1 MWPQPRT
8 DVSELHENE
17 IDPCGDILNSGPDRR
32 KSRAASRPMRRAID
46 AIRWRY
52 PRFIAKRHDARG
64 VSRAALYVLAGI
76 SFRGIVSGLGDRAR
90 LLAVIT
96 QLIAARDWPVRPAG
110 CTASTSTT
118 EASDCRFTST
128 ASTISMS
135 CTVCVEKQYDD
146 LELPEHPA
154 TILDLGAHIGAALLA
169 LHVRFPQAQLAA
181 AEADPA
187 TFRRLE
193 RNLAALPQ
201 ARAVQAAVGE
211 RDGTVEFLP
220 ARDGWVSGL
229 REMAGVSADGADDEV
244 VAVRS
249 VRFDTLL
256 DELGLE
262 RADLVKVD
270 IEGAE
275 WPLVNSLDPARMGTM
290 IMEWHAD
297 LHGHEP
303 DQLVALLPDHHV
315 LAEALPSPSRFIV
328 TAWPR

>member
-1 MWPQPRT
+1 
-8 DVSELHENE
+8 
-17 IDPCGDILNSGPDRR
+17 
-32 KSRAASRPMRRAID
+32 MRRAID

-90 LLAVIT
+90 LLAVIP
-96 QLIAARDWPVRPAG
+96 QLIAAELAGRDHGRLHRINVYYRGQRLPVYVDRLNDLDVLH
-110 CTASTSTT
+110 
-118 EASDCRFTST
+118 EVF
-128 ASTISMS
+128 
-135 CTVCVEKQYDD
+135 VEKQYDD

-303 DQLVALLPDHHV
+303 DELVALLPDHHV

>member
-1 MWPQPRT
+1 MTR
-8 DVSELHENE
+8 V
-17 IDPCGDILNSGPDRR
+17 
-32 KSRAASRPMRRAID
+32 ID

-52 PRFIAKRHDARG
+52 PRFIARRHDARG
-64 VSRAALYVLAGI
+64 VSRAVLYVLAGI
-76 SFRGIVSGLGDRAR
+76 SFRGMVSGPGDRAR
-90 LLAVIT
+90 LLGVVT
-96 QLIAARDWPVRPAG
+96 QLIAAELAGRDHGRLHRINVSYRGRRLPVYVDRLNDLDVLH
-110 CTASTSTT
+110 
-118 EASDCRFTST
+118 EVF
-128 ASTISMS
+128 
-135 CTVCVEKQYDD
+135 VEKQYDD
-146 LELPEHPA
+146 LELSEPPA

-169 LHVRFPQAQLAA
+169 LHVRFPQAQLNA

-187 TFRRLE
+187 TFRRLR

-211 RDGTVEFLP
+211 HDGTVEFLP

-229 REMAGVSADGADDEV
+229 REMAGGSGDGADEDV

-256 DELGLE
+256 DELGVE

-303 DQLVALLPDHHV
+303 DELVALLPGHHV
-315 LAEALPSPSRFIV
+315 LAEALPSPRRFIV